1 MIRFDCGEMDVLI
14 LTVMIVRLDITQIF
28 NRFDWISIIFRWLEL
43 LSTDIL
49 TAENGFGSHGKSYSS
64 CNPNAPIRC

>member
-1 MIRFDCGEMDVLI
+1 LIRFDCGEMDALI
-14 LTVMIVRLDITQIF
+14 LAVMIVRLDLTQVF
-28 NRFDWISIIFRWLEL
+28 NRSDWISIIFRRLEL

-64 CNPNAPIRC
+64 CNPNDPIRC